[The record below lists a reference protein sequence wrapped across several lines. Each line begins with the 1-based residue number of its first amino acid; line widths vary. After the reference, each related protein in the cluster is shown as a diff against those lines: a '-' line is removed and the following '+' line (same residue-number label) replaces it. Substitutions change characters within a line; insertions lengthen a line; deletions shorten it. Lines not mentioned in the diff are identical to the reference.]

1 MQFHITLKNVDGR
14 NVVLSIRKPNLKNVL
29 HDLIMR
35 LKWGCVQRERNCLP
49 SRAQRLTTVLCCW
62 CPWNV
67 LISLAFCMLCFVLCF
82 VCIRFVSSAC
92 VHSRY
97 PTTIAATHLNN
108 VWNQNYDS
116 VQRRKHCIKRA
127 KYMNVKEG
135 SY

>member
-1 MQFHITLKNVDGR
+1 MGVCST
-14 NVVLSIRKPNLKNVL
+14 
-29 HDLIMR
+29 
-35 LKWGCVQRERNCLP
+35 REEL
-49 SRAQRLTTVLCCW
+49 LTFASTEVNHGFMLL
-62 CPWNV
+62 V
-67 LISLAFCMLCFVLCF
+67 SVELISLAFCMLCFVLCF

-127 KYMNVKEG
+127 KYMNVEER